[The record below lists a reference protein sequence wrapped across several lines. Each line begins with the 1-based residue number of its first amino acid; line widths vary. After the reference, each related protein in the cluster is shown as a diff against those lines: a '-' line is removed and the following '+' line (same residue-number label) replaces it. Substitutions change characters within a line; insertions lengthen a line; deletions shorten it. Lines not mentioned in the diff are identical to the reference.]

1 VFVKGIIFRK
11 WCKNDNL
18 MADANILLVAGP
30 DLRGAN
36 WAVAQGH
43 PQLKGLHKKQ

>member
-1 VFVKGIIFRK
+1 
-11 WCKNDNL
+11 

-43 PQLKGLHKKQ
+43 PQLKGLHKKTVKNYYLTKHTNTF